1 MKTFFK
7 KHTILMIALSGILCL
22 GILSGLMLGGV
33 IKLSENG
40 STFAT
45 VADAKTE
52 AKMQTNENEA
62 EHDPENGSVA
72 DANRPEPT
80 PSPAAQGAKLSADQ
94 IKWITEDVQRRRERV
109 IPIRSSIWI
118 AENRFLWTASDPTEE
133 QRAAVCEEAE
143 RLTQIL
149 FGQSYEELT
158 GYETDHAYTELYTD
172 ASGDRDAFLYVRD
185 PAGVYILAL
194 RASDY
199 SLICADLLTYPEG
212 KWVDRE
218 KENIALAEQL
228 GYHAKP
234 VQTLSGMQFEYAS
247 EIIYGYKTD
256 TDVCLTFAYIGD
268 KLWQVAVFPSQDAM
282 LESEYFLA
290 DLQISFSEKAYPQH
304 FVEAKPPE
312 LDESKMADVMKIE
325 DMLCTLYQDL
335 SGEQLHVGNIQWT
348 FCRDESGVREDCWE
362 LKGDGFAII
371 VSAYS
376 RDVISFTGTIPCKS
390 LQDIPYERWGEKE
403 YEDATTIIAQD
414 FICALG
420 VYGPDETNTHGKGLK
435 RVSVNAVADGVVCT
449 MDIELMDGTWYECEF
464 RNGVLKEIWHFA
476 NEKLFMEGPMTGW
489 VADAVYINSV
499 TGKPFIP
506 YYRDWDGDLHVK
518 PRPEN

>member
-1 MKTFFK
+1 MKTFLH
-7 KHTILMIALSGILCL
+7 KHKVLLITLSAVLCL
-22 GILSGLMLGGV
+22 SILSGLLLGGV

-40 STFAT
+40 GTFAT
-45 VADAKTE
+45 VADTKA
-52 AKMQTNENEA
+52 EA
-62 EHDPENGSVA
+62 EKPAKSAEAGKESENGSVE
-72 DANRPEPT
+72 DLNRPEPT
-80 PSPAAQGAKLSADQ
+80 PSPAAQGAKFSAEQ

-109 IPIRSSIWI
+109 IPIRSDIWI
-118 AENRFLWTASDPTEE
+118 ADNRFLWTASDPTEE

-149 FGQSYEELT
+149 FGESYAEFT

-172 ASGDRDAFLYVRD
+172 ASGERDAFLITRD

-212 KWVDRE
+212 KAVDRE

-247 EIIYGYKTD
+247 EVIYAYKTD
-256 TDVCLTFAYIGD
+256 TDVCMTFAYIGD

-290 DLQISFSEKAYPQH
+290 DLQNSFSEKAYPQH
-304 FVEAKPPE
+304 FVEAEPPE
-312 LDESKMADVMKIE
+312 LDESKMANVMKIE

-335 SGEQLHVGNIQWT
+335 SGEKLYAGNIQWT
-348 FCRDESGVREDCWE
+348 FYRDESGVREDCWE
-362 LKGDGFAII
+362 LKGDGFAMI

-376 RDVISFTGTIPCKS
+376 RDVISFTGTIPCKD
-390 LQDIPYERWGEKE
+390 LQDVPYERWGEKE

-420 VYGPDETNTHGKGLK
+420 MYGPDETNTHGKGLK
-435 RVSVNAVADGVVCT
+435 EVSVNAVVDGIVCT
-449 MDIELMDGTWYECEF
+449 MDIELEDGTWYECEF

-476 NEKLFMEGPMTGW
+476 NVKLFMEGPMTGW

-506 YYRDWDGDLHVK
+506 YYRDWDGDFHVTA
-518 PRPEN
+518 RPEN

>member
-1 MKTFFK
+1 MKTFLH
-7 KHTILMIALSGILCL
+7 KHKVLLITLSAVLCL
-22 GILSGLMLGGV
+22 GILSGLLLTGV
-33 IKLSENG
+33 IKFSKEG

-52 AKMQTNENEA
+52 AKMQTNETEA
-62 EHDPENGSVA
+62 EYDPENGSVE
-72 DANRPEPT
+72 DLNRSEPT
-80 PSPAAQGAKLSADQ
+80 PSPAAQGAKLSAEQ
-94 IKWITEDVQRRRERV
+94 IKWITENVQRRRDRV

-118 AENRFLWTASDPTEE
+118 ADNRFLWTDQEPSAE
-133 QRAAVCEEAE
+133 QTAAACKEAD

-149 FGQSYEELT
+149 FGRSYAELT
-158 GYETDHAYTELYTD
+158 GYEPDSAYTALFTD
-172 ASGDRDAFLYVRD
+172 ASGERDAFLITRD

-212 KWVDRE
+212 KAVDRE

-228 GYHAKP
+228 GYQAKP
-234 VQTLSGMQFEYAS
+234 IRTGSGMQFEYTS
-247 EIIYGYKTD
+247 ELVYSYTTD
-256 TDVCLTFAYIGD
+256 TDTCLTFAYIGD

-290 DLQISFSEKAYPQH
+290 DLQNSFSEKAYPQH
-304 FVEAKPPE
+304 FVEAEPPE

-335 SGEQLHVGNIQWT
+335 SGEKLYAGNIQWT
-348 FCRDESGVREDCWE
+348 FYRDESGVREDCWE
-362 LKGDGFAII
+362 LKGDGFAMI

-376 RDVISFTGTIPCKS
+376 RDLISFTGTIPCKD
-390 LQDIPYERWGEKE
+390 LQDVPYERWGEKE

-420 VYGPDETNTHGKGLK
+420 MYGPDETNTHGKGLK
-435 RVSVNAVADGVVCT
+435 EVSVNAVVDGIVCT
-449 MDIELMDGTWYECEF
+449 MDIELEDGTWYECEF

-476 NEKLFMEGPMTGW
+476 NDRMFMEGPMTGW
-489 VADAVYINSV
+489 VADAVYINEV

-506 YYRDWDGDLHVK
+506 DYRDWDGDFHVTA
-518 PRPEN
+518 RPEN